1 MRIAA
6 IVEYDGS
13 AFCGWQWQ
21 DDAPSVQ
28 AAVEAALS
36 QVANAPLRVITAGRT
51 DSGVHASGQVIHFD
65 TDAQRTSRAWI
76 RGANSNLPPQVA
88 LLWAREV
95 DPEFHA
101 RFSATG
107 RGYRYVILNRSIRP
121 TFLARRV
128 THEYRPL
135 DVARMQQAAALLVG
149 THDFS
154 SYRAIQ
160 CQARSPVRE
169 LRRLEVRRE
178 GDFVAITAEA
188 NAFLHHMVRNLAGVL
203 MSIGAGEREPDWA
216 RQVLEARDRTLG
228 GITASPHGLYLMT
241 VDYPEA
247 FGIPR
252 LSQASG
258 LW

>member
-1 MRIAA
+1 
-6 IVEYDGS
+6 
-13 AFCGWQWQ
+13 
-21 DDAPSVQ
+21 
-28 AAVEAALS
+28 
-36 QVANAPLRVITAGRT
+36 
-51 DSGVHASGQVIHFD
+51 
-65 TDAQRTSRAWI
+65 
-76 RGANSNLPPQVA
+76 
-88 LLWAREV
+88 
-95 DPEFHA
+95 
-101 RFSATG
+101 
-107 RGYRYVILNRSIRP
+107 
-121 TFLARRV
+121 
-128 THEYRPL
+128 
-135 DVARMQQAAALLVG
+135 
-149 THDFS
+149 
-154 SYRAIQ
+154 
-160 CQARSPVRE
+160 
-169 LRRLEVRRE
+169 VRRE